1 MKRFVILTVLML
13 LLGGTTQV
21 PVIAN
26 TPVDWQW
33 SAIEIVSTESEYYS
47 FEPEI
52 VSDPSGNIHMIW
64 EEWDEIADSGSD
76 VDIFYKI
83 LDAST
88 NVWSAAELVSTESTT
103 SSFDPAIISDPM
115 GNIHV
120 VWEDIT
126 EYGGSGTDRDIFYK
140 KLDTSTN
147 VWSTTEIISTES
159 TGNSYDPSI
168 VSDTQGNI
176 HVTWEDYSDYESAG
190 TDADIFYKKW
200 NINFLNWSI
209 TEVISISNS
218 GDSWDPFITSDVVD
232 NIHIAWH
239 DTMDLNGA
247 GTDFDIFYTK
257 WDSRSEDWG
266 EVGVISTESTV
277 NSAYPFVEVD
287 SMLNVHIVWHDGT
300 NYDGSGTDWDILYK
314 KWDVDAQIWTT
325 TEVVSSESTGSAFYP
340 NLIGDSFGNIH
351 IIWQDRTDTNN
362 GAGIVYDIYYKI
374 RAADETSW
382 STSSFLVSTDK
393 LDSETPSLAI
403 DNSDFLHVVW
413 CDASG
418 STAKDIFYTKLSGL
432 PQTPVLK
439 DIVPNPNNGVIN
451 LEWED
456 SYGANS
462 YSIYRE
468 MLPIHS
474 IDGLTAIAETENL
487 YHVDELEDGG
497 IYYYAITAN
506 NPEGSILSNTVYS
519 QVAIIIETVNNVIT
533 EFATENI
540 TISNGGFVS
549 FPVSIPLLFTS
560 SILMIMIYRRKQVSI

>member
-209 TEVISISNS
+209 TEVISEFNS
-218 GDSWDPFITSDVVD
+218 ADSWDPFITSDVVD

-239 DTMDLNGA
+239 DTMDFNGA

-287 SMLNVHIVWHDGT
+287 SMLNVHIVWHDGSD
-300 NYDGSGTDWDILYK
+300 YGGSGTDWDILYK
-314 KWDVDAQIWTT
+314 NWDVNAQVWNP
-325 TEVVSSESTGSAFYP
+325 TEVLSTESAAGSAYP
-340 NLIGDSFGNIH
+340 SIITDSHDNIH
-351 IIWQDRTDTNN
+351 VVWQDKMDTNN
-362 GAGIVYDIYYKI
+362 GAGIDYDIYYKF
-374 RAADETSW
+374 RAADDTSW
-382 STSSFLVSTDK
+382 SSSSFLVSTDK

-451 LEWED
+451 LEWGD